1 MSDITLTLP
10 PIGFGTY
17 ALRGRSGADAVT
29 SAIRNGYRLID
40 SAFSYENEAS
50 VADGVARA
58 VDEGAAAREDLIVTS
73 KIPGRHFGY
82 EPALAAIEESAARM
96 RVIGPIDLYLIHWPN
111 PLQDKYV
118 DTWRA
123 LIEARE
129 RGLVRAIGVSNFLP
143 GHIERLEAA
152 TGVLPAVNQI
162 ESHPRF
168 PNTGLIAYD
177 AERGI
182 ATEAWSPLGRD
193 SNLLAEAV
201 IVDVAAAHA
210 ITAAQAVLAWH
221 VARGVTPIPKSANSH
236 RQVENLAS
244 QAVLLSPAE
253 VGAIA
258 SLGRPDGRL
267 AGFLRAA
274 DADGLGVVDLDGESV
289 RIDAERVLI
298 PHPAII
304 PDLDDL
310 REFAA
315 ELSLSQRFDQLF
327 REVHRPDPANAERTQ
342 LTDWSGG
349 AFDQLRFATGRA
361 ASSGFKVSGGY
372 AVCPVYE
379 DGALITAR
387 YWIGADAPDYE
398 TETGDLHWIRSGD
411 PVPIGQV
418 GPVAYSEGV
427 RMATRIYAGRKP
439 DKTEGA

>member
-1 MSDITLTLP
+1 
-10 PIGFGTY
+10 
-17 ALRGRSGADAVT
+17 
-29 SAIRNGYRLID
+29 
-40 SAFSYENEAS
+40 
-50 VADGVARA
+50 
-58 VDEGAAAREDLIVTS
+58 
-73 KIPGRHFGY
+73 
-82 EPALAAIEESAARM
+82 M

-221 VARGVTPIPKSANSH
+221 VARGVTPIPKSASPH
-236 RQVENLAS
+236 RQAENLAS

-253 VGAIA
+253 VGAIT

-267 AGFLRAA
+267 A
-274 DADGLGVVDLDGESV
+274 
-289 RIDAERVLI
+289 
-298 PHPAII
+298 
-304 PDLDDL
+304 
-310 REFAA
+310 
-315 ELSLSQRFDQLF
+315 SQ
-327 REVHRPDPANAERTQ
+327 
-342 LTDWSGG
+342 
-349 AFDQLRFATGRA
+349 
-361 ASSGFKVSGGY
+361 
-372 AVCPVYE
+372 
-379 DGALITAR
+379 
-387 YWIGADAPDYE
+387 DYSYFIN
-398 TETGDLHWIRSGD
+398 LN
-411 PVPIGQV
+411 
-418 GPVAYSEGV
+418 
-427 RMATRIYAGRKP
+427 M
-439 DKTEGA
+439 

>member
-58 VDEGAAAREDLIVTS
+58 VDEGAAAREDIIVTS

-177 AERGI
+177 AE
-182 ATEAWSPLGRD
+182 
-193 SNLLAEAV
+193 LA
-201 IVDVAAAHA
+201 
-210 ITAAQAVLAWH
+210 
-221 VARGVTPIPKSANSH
+221 R
-236 RQVENLAS
+236 
-244 QAVLLSPAE
+244 AE
-253 VGAIA
+253 
-258 SLGRPDGRL
+258 DGR
-267 AGFLRAA
+267 RKI
-274 DADGLGVVDLDGESV
+274 S
-289 RIDAERVLI
+289 
-298 PHPAII
+298 
-304 PDLDDL
+304 
-310 REFAA
+310 
-315 ELSLSQRFDQLF
+315 
-327 REVHRPDPANAERTQ
+327 
-342 LTDWSGG
+342 
-349 AFDQLRFATGRA
+349 
-361 ASSGFKVSGGY
+361 
-372 AVCPVYE
+372 
-379 DGALITAR
+379 
-387 YWIGADAPDYE
+387 
-398 TETGDLHWIRSGD
+398 
-411 PVPIGQV
+411 
-418 GPVAYSEGV
+418 
-427 RMATRIYAGRKP
+427 TRCAGRR
-439 DKTEGA
+439 

>member
-152 TGVLPAVNQI
+152 TGVLPTVNQI
-162 ESHPRF
+162 ESLPRF

-221 VARGVTPIPKSANSH
+221 VARGVTPIPKSASPH
-236 RQVENLAS
+236 RQAENLAS

-253 VGAIA
+253 VGAIT
-258 SLGRPDGRL
+258 SLGRPGGRL
-267 AGFLRAA
+267 AG
-274 DADGLGVVDLDGESV
+274 
-289 RIDAERVLI
+289 
-298 PHPAII
+298 
-304 PDLDDL
+304 
-310 REFAA
+310 
-315 ELSLSQRFDQLF
+315 Q
-327 REVHRPDPANAERTQ
+327 DPET
-342 LTDWSGG
+342 
-349 AFDQLRFATGRA
+349 
-361 ASSGFKVSGGY
+361 
-372 AVCPVYE
+372 YE
-379 DGALITAR
+379 
-387 YWIGADAPDYE
+387 E
-398 TETGDLHWIRSGD
+398 
-411 PVPIGQV
+411 
-418 GPVAYSEGV
+418 
-427 RMATRIYAGRKP
+427 M
-439 DKTEGA
+439 